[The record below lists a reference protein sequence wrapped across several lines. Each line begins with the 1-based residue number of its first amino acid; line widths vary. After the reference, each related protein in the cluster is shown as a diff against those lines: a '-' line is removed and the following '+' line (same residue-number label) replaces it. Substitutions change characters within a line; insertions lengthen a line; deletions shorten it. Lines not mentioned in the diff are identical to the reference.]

1 MGLIQKISLTTGI
14 PQQKVLQYIMI
25 LGILFIVF
33 GIGQAILTNL
43 IGVAYPVFMS
53 FYALESDGDDDDKQW
68 LTYWVV
74 FGMFSIADQF
84 AGFILRFIPF
94 YYVLKVATLIW
105 LFHPATQ
112 GATFVYN
119 NHIQPL
125 WKEYEGQLEEVQKGL
140 QKQLNDVASQ
150 AKAKASGLMNKQD

>member
-1 MGLIQKISLTTGI
+1 MGLIQKISHTTGI
-14 PQQKVLQYIMI
+14 PQQKVLQYIMV

-74 FGMFSIADQF
+74 FGAFSIADQF

-119 NHIQPL
+119 NYI
-125 WKEYEGQLEEVQKGL
+125 
-140 QKQLNDVASQ
+140 
-150 AKAKASGLMNKQD
+150 

>member
-1 MGLIQKISLTTGI
+1 MGLIQKISQTTGI
-14 PQQKVLQYIMI
+14 PQQKVLQYIMV

-74 FGMFSIADQF
+74 FGAFSIADQF

-119 NHIQPL
+119 NYIQPT
-125 WKEYEGQLEEVQKGL
+125 WKEYEGQLEEVQKTL
-140 QKQLNDVASQ
+140 QKQLADATEQ
-150 AKAKASGLMNKQD
+150 AKKKA

>member
-1 MGLIQKISLTTGI
+1 M
-14 PQQKVLQYIMI
+14 VFM
-25 LGILFIVF
+25 ILFIVF

-53 FYALESDGDDDDKQW
+53 FYALESNGADDDKQW

-74 FGMFSIADQF
+74 FGMFSILDQF
-84 AGFILRFIPF
+84 AGFILSFIPF

-105 LFHPATQ
+105 LFHPSTT
-112 GATFVYN
+112 GATYVYY

-125 WKEYEGQLEEVQKGL
+125 YKEYEQQIDEVQKGL
-140 QKQLNDVASQ
+140 EKRITETYDQ
-150 AKAKASGLMNKQD
+150 AKHKAQSLSGKQD